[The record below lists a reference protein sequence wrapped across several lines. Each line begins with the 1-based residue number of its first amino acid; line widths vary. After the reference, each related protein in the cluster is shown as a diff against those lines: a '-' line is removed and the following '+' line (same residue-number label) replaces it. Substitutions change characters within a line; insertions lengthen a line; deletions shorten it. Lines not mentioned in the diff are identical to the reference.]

1 MFRLA
6 HLSDPHV
13 PPDGPPRRR
22 DLLSQRAIGWVN
34 WQRNRRRVH
43 VRHVLDAVTGDIHT
57 HAPDHI
63 AVTGDLAI
71 VSTPAEWRACRAW
84 LDHIGPP
91 DKVSLVPGNHD
102 TYVRR
107 AVTGTELA
115 WREYMAGDPDTLAH
129 GGFPYL
135 RRRGPLAL
143 VGCSSAIVTA
153 PFLATG
159 KVGRDQLAR
168 LEMLLARLGREG
180 WFRVVMIHHPPTRE
194 PGDRFRRL
202 LDAREVA
209 AALERAGAELILHG
223 HEHRATLRWLPGPVA
238 PIPVVGVPSAS
249 ALEHG
254 GRPAAQY
261 NLFDISG
268 MAGAWSCR
276 MIVRGFDG
284 GVLHTLCEQELRTGR
299 DEVAPCAAASRA
311 G

>member
-13 PPDGPPRRR
+13 PPDERPRRR
-22 DLLSQRAIGWVN
+22 DLLSQRVLGWAN
-34 WQRNRRRVH
+34 WQRNRHRVH
-43 VRHVLDAVTGDIHT
+43 LQHVLDAVVGDIHT
-57 HAPDHI
+57 HRPDHI

-84 LDHIGPP
+84 LDHLGPP
-91 DKVSLVPGNHD
+91 DRVSLVPGNHD

-107 AVTGTELA
+107 AVAGTALA
-115 WREYMAGDPDTLAH
+115 WREFMAGDPDTLAH

-159 KVGRDQLAR
+159 KVNRDQMKR
-168 LEMLLARLGREG
+168 LEPLLVRLGEEG
-180 WFRVVMIHHPPTRE
+180 LFRVVMIHHPPMRE
-194 PGDRFRRL
+194 PGDRYRRL
-202 LDAREVA
+202 LNAREVA
-209 AALERAGAELILHG
+209 ALLGRAGAELVLHG
-223 HEHRATLRWLPGPVA
+223 HEHRATLRWLPGPDA
-238 PIPVVGVPSAS
+238 DIPVVGVPSAS
-249 ALEHG
+249 ALEHS

-268 MAGAWSCR
+268 IAGAWSCR
-276 MIVRGFDG
+276 MTVRGFDG
-284 GVLHTLCEQELRTGR
+284 GILHTLSEREL
-299 DEVAPCAAASRA
+299 CAGPER
-311 G
+311 